1 MKPYRSHAYTAGPSY
16 VVLWCM
22 GMQFDMPDSVKAFG
36 VGRFLK
42 GRVCEAKLSAAELRD
57 FDSVVMVESE
67 ASL

>member
-42 GRVCEAKLSAAELRD
+42 GRVCEAKLSAAEL
-57 FDSVVMVESE
+57 
-67 ASL
+67 